1 MVLIQENQLNM
12 EDNKIFWLDD
22 WQGEA
27 QGGYY
32 FRSFELNKFIKRLE
46 EEENKKVVGL
56 EIDGNNINVIVEKN

>member
-1 MVLIQENQLNM
+1 M